1 MQVLHL
7 QARVCMCVLQEQG
20 IDEKPLL
27 KTHIAGIYRNTS
39 CSCRALTYYHW
50 TCFFVLTLHRPICG
64 YMTVFARTP
73 PSCQ

>member
-1 MQVLHL
+1 MVLHL
-7 QARVCMCVLQEQG
+7 QARVCMCLLQEQG

-50 TCFFVLTLHRPICG
+50 TCFFCVNFTPTNMWIYDGICQN
-64 YMTVFARTP
+64 T
-73 PSCQ
+73 S